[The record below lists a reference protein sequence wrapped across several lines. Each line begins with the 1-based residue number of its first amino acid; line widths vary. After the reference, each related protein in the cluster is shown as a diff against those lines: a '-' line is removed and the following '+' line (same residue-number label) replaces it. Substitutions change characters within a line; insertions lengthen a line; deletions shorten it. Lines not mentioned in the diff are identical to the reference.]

1 VQLAHWQGA
10 RVAATVSGAAKA
22 EIARQ
27 VGADLVVNYR
37 DADAVSQLQT
47 WSTKVA
53 RIIEVDLAANLDIDL
68 AVAAPGASIVTY
80 AAPGEDPVLPTRR
93 LMTAGVCLRFM
104 LLYTLPAP
112 LLAAA
117 VEVVRAALVAD
128 ALRLPSIQVFALTD
142 IVAAHEAQEAGPI
155 GRVLVELP
163 Q

>member
-1 VQLAHWQGA
+1 
-10 RVAATVSGAAKA
+10 
-22 EIARQ
+22 
-27 VGADLVVNYR
+27 
-37 DADAVSQLQT
+37 
-47 WSTKVA
+47 
-53 RIIEVDLAANLDIDL
+53 
-68 AVAAPGASIVTY
+68 
-80 AAPGEDPVLPTRR
+80 VLPTRR

-112 LLAAA
+112 ALAAA

-128 ALRLPSIQVFALTD
+128 ALQLPSIQVFALTD